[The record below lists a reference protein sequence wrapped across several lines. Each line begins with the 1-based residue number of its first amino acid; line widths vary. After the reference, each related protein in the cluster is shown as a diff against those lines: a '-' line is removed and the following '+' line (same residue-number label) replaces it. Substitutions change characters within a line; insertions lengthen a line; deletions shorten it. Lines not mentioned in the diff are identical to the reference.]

1 MKKIIIAFSL
11 ALVLIMVLLYF
22 PDISSWFWGEVVRED
37 GSRIIAPEKII
48 TYVGAALGGTILLF
62 QLMENN
68 RRNDIADRGQVNLR
82 FKDAAMLLGSEDTAS
97 ILSGIYALHQIAI
110 ECSKGKKEQRGF
122 VKVIHDILC
131 AYVRESAKTITNDK
145 GEEERIC
152 SRPTV
157 VMQTAVD
164 VLFKNERNIYGKYE
178 SNLSGAVFKGVN
190 FEKATLTGVW
200 FANATL
206 TGVRFHKATLM
217 DVGFSKATLTNVWF
231 YGATLTKV
239 WFDNAIL
246 RDVWFDKAIL
256 TKVWFNE
263 ATLTDVG
270 FNGAILTD
278 VGFNGAIL
286 TDVGFNGAR
295 LTKVRFD
302 DATLTK
308 VWFNEA
314 TLKKV
319 GFRDA
324 TLTDVNFAGTKLA
337 GYSYEEIIKK
347 SYLLTI

>member
-22 PDISSWFWGEVVRED
+22 PDISSWFWREVVKED
-37 GSRIIAPEKII
+37 GTIIIIAPEKII

-145 GEEERIC
+145 GKKERIC

-164 VLFKNERNIYGKYE
+164 VLFKNERNIYGKYK
-178 SNLSGAVFKGVN
+178 SNLSGAVFNGVDFDKATLTDVRFWGATLTDIWFN
-190 FEKATLTGVW
+190 GATLTDVWFNGAILRNVRFNNATLRDVWFEKATL
-200 FANATL
+200 
-206 TGVRFHKATLM
+206 R
-217 DVGFSKATLTNVWF
+217 NVWF
-231 YGATLTKV
+231 LG
-239 WFDNAIL
+239 
-246 RDVWFDKAIL
+246 
-256 TKVWFNE
+256 
-263 ATLTDVG
+263 ATLTDVD
-270 FNGAILTD
+270 FI
-278 VGFNGAIL
+278 
-286 TDVGFNGAR
+286 
-295 LTKVRFD
+295 
-302 DATLTK
+302 
-308 VWFNEA
+308 
-314 TLKKV
+314 
-319 GFRDA
+319 
-324 TLTDVNFAGTKLA
+324 GTKLA
-337 GYSYEEIIKK
+337 GYSYEDIIKK
-347 SYLLTI
+347 SWELTS